1 MGAVLRELKVQVRV
15 GKAAR
20 APMLPGDNLTRRGHK
35 FGAEFATPSAV
46 LEARPRPGRP
56 LNRRIVLP
64 GSIVACPVA
73 PMHGIGDPQLRLP
86 RCVEDFKHMKDAA
99 VRLGN
104 GFDAGPDLG
113 LRRSS
118 S

>member
-1 MGAVLRELKVQVRV
+1 
-15 GKAAR
+15 
-20 APMLPGDNLTRRGHK
+20 
-35 FGAEFATPSAV
+35 
-46 LEARPRPGRP
+46 
-56 LNRRIVLP
+56 
-64 GSIVACPVA
+64 
-73 PMHGIGDPQLRLP
+73 MHGIGDPQLRLP